1 MKRLRNILP
10 VLVILGGML
19 ILFYPTIS
27 NFLIMRNASRAVNNY
42 DASVEALSQE
52 QYQKVLDA
60 AHAYNEKLAQNDAGE
75 TDALASAVNS
85 ASTDEEY
92 NSLLNIDGDGMM
104 GYITVPKLEETLP
117 IYHGTSEKVLQS
129 GIGHLEQTSLPVGGA
144 STHAALSG
152 HRGLP
157 TAKLFTDLNLMKK
170 GDKFYITILKD
181 TYAYQVDKITTVLP
195 TDTKQLAIAVCKE
208 HLKCHQALTLKPGTL
223 WRLLQRLDVLRRP
236 ERVEAFIQACECDS
250 RGRLGLE
257 NREYPQAQYVLDAM
271 QVVRSIKAQDLPPD
285 IQGPDIGEM
294 LIEKRIKALSSLKQA
309 FELQQTI

>member
-10 VLVILGGML
+10 LLVILGGML

-170 GDKFYITILKD
+170 ATSSTSQYLKTRMRIRSIRSLPFCRPIPNNWQLSPARILSRSSL
-181 TYAYQVDKITTVLP
+181 VRRMRSIRIGCWCV
-195 TDTKQLAIAVCKE
+195 AIASHTRRSSRMTPNPRSTWTFRCST
-208 HLKCHQALTLKPGTL
+208 CC
-223 WRLLQRLDVLRRP
+223 RLLH
-236 ERVEAFIQACECDS
+236 
-250 RGRLGLE
+250 
-257 NREYPQAQYVLDAM
+257 
-271 QVVRSIKAQDLPPD
+271 
-285 IQGPDIGEM
+285 
-294 LIEKRIKALSSLKQA
+294 
-309 FELQQTI
+309 

>member
-104 GYITVPKLEETLP
+104 G
-117 IYHGTSEKVLQS
+117 
-129 GIGHLEQTSLPVGGA
+129 TSLC
-144 STHAALSG
+144 LSS
-152 HRGLP
+152 
-157 TAKLFTDLNLMKK
+157 
-170 GDKFYITILKD
+170 
-181 TYAYQVDKITTVLP
+181 
-195 TDTKQLAIAVCKE
+195 
-208 HLKCHQALTLKPGTL
+208 
-223 WRLLQRLDVLRRP
+223 RRP
-236 ERVEAFIQACECDS
+236 CRFITALPRKCCNPASDISNRPHCQLVARPLMRRCLATGACPRQNCS
-250 RGRLGLE
+250 R
-257 NREYPQAQYVLDAM
+257 
-271 QVVRSIKAQDLPPD
+271 
-285 IQGPDIGEM
+285 
-294 LIEKRIKALSSLKQA
+294 
-309 FELQQTI
+309 T

>member
-170 GDKFYITILKD
+170 ATSSTSQYLK
-181 TYAYQVDKITTVLP
+181 TRMRIRSIRSLP
-195 TDTKQLAIAVCKE
+195 FCRPIPNSWQLSPARIWSRLSLVRRMRSIRIGCWCVAIASHTRRSSRMTPNPRSTWTFRCST
-208 HLKCHQALTLKPGTL
+208 CC
-223 WRLLQRLDVLRRP
+223 RLLH
-236 ERVEAFIQACECDS
+236 
-250 RGRLGLE
+250 
-257 NREYPQAQYVLDAM
+257 
-271 QVVRSIKAQDLPPD
+271 
-285 IQGPDIGEM
+285 
-294 LIEKRIKALSSLKQA
+294 
-309 FELQQTI
+309 